1 MIATM
6 PSINISNSHI
16 RKLDLSRDLDQVA
29 DLIERCFPIHLDYDG
44 QTYIREMRKA
54 AQEMRFLGWLSS
66 FTDFTSNKAPGFI
79 WEEEGRI
86 LGNLS
91 MIPFKD
97 HGSKIV
103 LIANVAVDPEYR
115 RLGIARAL
123 TNHAL
128 EVLRSNNVAQVWLQV
143 RDDNPAAC
151 QLYRSTGFVD
161 YAVRTTWRIQPNKI
175 KSFEHNSEQKISV
188 RHRKKEDWG
197 DLNRWLSTAYPLT
210 IRWNLPVDF
219 NRFEP
224 GVLQSVSNFLDGV
237 HFKHWGVDLKGEFS
251 GSITWQKTS
260 NYANN
265 LWLAFPE
272 DRELMVLANALPK
285 VMKRLPGRH
294 PISIDYPKGRF
305 EAQFQALG
313 FEHFRSLVWMKQNLK
328 QKEAVKKNNRFSN

>member
-1 MIATM
+1 MIALS
-6 PSINISNSHI
+6 PSQEIIKSRI

-54 AQEMRFLGWLSS
+54 AQEMRFMGWLSS
-66 FTDFTSNKAPGFI
+66 FADLTSNKAPGFI

-91 MIPFKD
+91 MIPFKNQ
-97 HGSKIV
+97 GRKII

-128 EVLRSNNVAQVWLQV
+128 IVLRSMNVAQVWLQV

-161 YAVRTTWRIQPNKI
+161 RAVRTTWRILPNEI
-175 KSFEHNSEQKISV
+175 KSFEQNNEQRISV
-188 RHRKKEDWG
+188 RHRKKEDWE
-197 DLNRWLSTAYPLT
+197 DQNRWLSTAYPLT
-210 IRWNLPVDF
+210 IRWNLSVDF

-224 GVLQSVSNFLDGV
+224 GVLQSVSNFLDGF
-237 HFKHWGVDLKGEFS
+237 HFKHWGVDHKGEFF
-251 GSITWQKTS
+251 GSITWQKTN

-272 DRELMVLANALPK
+272 DRESMILANALHK

-305 EAQFQALG
+305 EVQFQALG
-313 FEHFRSLVWMKQNLK
+313 FEHFRSLIWMKQNL
-328 QKEAVKKNNRFSN
+328 